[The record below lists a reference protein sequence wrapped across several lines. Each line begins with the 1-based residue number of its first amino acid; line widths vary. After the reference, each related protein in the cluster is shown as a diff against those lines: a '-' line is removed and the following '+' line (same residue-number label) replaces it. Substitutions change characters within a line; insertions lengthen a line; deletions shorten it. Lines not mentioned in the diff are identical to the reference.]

1 MDKLLTERIGI
12 FLTLI
17 AISAGVNINPPK
29 PYGTATTYDFSFS
42 YTDLEQ
48 RNQET
53 WAAPSKCT
61 PLQVNLATRHGSRNP
76 TMTNIVSAQNLMNR
90 IAGKIQTSQYQNLN
104 SWTVPFEIANQHE
117 LVAKGREEMKR
128 MGFRF
133 GKRFQSLFSNPST
146 ADLQFLSSNKSW
158 TTGSAASFKE
168 GIAQALGTSQ
178 SQSIQTRNDL
188 LRYYTTCPKYTQTVV
203 ENEAW
208 KSKRQEFENGEEVTN
223 LRKTMATRLNLQGIS
238 ELTLG
243 ILI

>member
-1 MDKLLTERIGI
+1 MIWVFPTQ
-12 FLTLI
+12 
-17 AISAGVNINPPK
+17 ISSK
-29 PYGTATTYDFSFS
+29 
-42 YTDLEQ
+42 

-53 WAAPSKCT
+53 WAAPVKCT

-76 TMTNIVSAQNLMNR
+76 TTGNIVSAQNLMNR
-90 IAGKIQTSQYQNLN
+90 IKGKIQASQYQNLN
-104 SWTVPFEIANQHE
+104 SWIVPFDIATQHE

-133 GKRFQSLFSNPST
+133 GKRFQSLFTNTPS
-146 ADLQFLSSNKSW
+146 ADLQFLSSDKSW
-158 TTGSAASFKE
+158 TTGSATSFRE
-168 GIAQALGTSQ
+168 GIGDALGTLQ

-203 ENEAW
+203 ENEEW
-208 KSKRQEFENGEEVTN
+208 KTKRQEFENGEKVTN

-243 ILI
+243 KPTYILSLLAIFYDSTI